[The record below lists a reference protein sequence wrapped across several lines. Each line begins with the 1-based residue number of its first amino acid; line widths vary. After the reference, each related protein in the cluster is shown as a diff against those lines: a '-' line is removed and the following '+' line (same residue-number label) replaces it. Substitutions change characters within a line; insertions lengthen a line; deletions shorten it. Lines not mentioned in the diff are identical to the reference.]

1 MKNRLLP
8 AAPPR
13 LGVLLLS
20 LCMAL
25 SMSGNSIMIVTTGIA
40 GYSIAEAK
48 WLATLPIALQH
59 LANMAT
65 SFPASFL
72 MRRVGR
78 QRGFMV
84 GCGLGM
90 MGALLCAKAMM
101 DGSFPLLCLGSVLVG
116 MSMSHAQYYRF
127 AAPELA
133 PPSFRAKAISLVM
146 AGGVLAAIIGPNL
159 ASQTLDL
166 LAPVLYAGTYLSMT
180 GLYVVSILVLLF
192 VPMPPPSREEIGGP
206 QRPLAAIMRQ
216 PMFIAAAGAG
226 MISYGVMALLMT
238 ATPLIM
244 GDCDFPFSDTTFIIQ
259 WHILGMYVPSFFT
272 GWLIARFGVFNV
284 MLAGIVAFLASVA
297 INLSGL
303 TLGHF
308 WAGLVLL
315 GIGWNFLFIGGTT
328 LLTGVYTPA
337 ERAKVQAVNDFL
349 VFGTVAAAALSAG
362 TFHALFGWATLNYLS
377 LPMIGLAL
385 AMVLRQ
391 RLRMRA
397 AEA

>member
-84 GCGLGM
+84 GCGLGV